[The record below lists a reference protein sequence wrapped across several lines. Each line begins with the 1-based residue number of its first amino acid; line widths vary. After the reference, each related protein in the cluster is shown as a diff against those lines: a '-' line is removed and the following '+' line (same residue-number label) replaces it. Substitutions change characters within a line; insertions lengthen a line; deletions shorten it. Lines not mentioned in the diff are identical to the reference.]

1 MLITK
6 LILPQQLNKALAQ
19 MLKRPSADF
28 SVAIKIASPARM
40 AGLNYLAFGERE
52 ATDVLSFPL
61 YKNLAEIKK
70 TLRREKV
77 FLGDIFI
84 CESIAKKQVARLGHS
99 LKIEIKELAIHGLLH
114 LLGYDHQ
121 NKKQVIKMLKAQ
133 RKIFSL

>member
-1 MLITK
+1 MAISLPNSLKDFGTK
-6 LILPQQLNKALAQ
+6 QP
-19 MLKRPSADF
+19 DF
-28 SVAIKIASPARM
+28 LRDSFFAWA
-40 AGLNYLAFGERE
+40 
-52 ATDVLSFPL
+52 DVLSFPL

-84 CESIAKKQVARLGHS
+84 CESIAKKQVARLGPS
-99 LKIEIKELAIHGLLH
+99 LKTEIKELAIHGLLH

-133 RKIFSL
+133 RKLFSL